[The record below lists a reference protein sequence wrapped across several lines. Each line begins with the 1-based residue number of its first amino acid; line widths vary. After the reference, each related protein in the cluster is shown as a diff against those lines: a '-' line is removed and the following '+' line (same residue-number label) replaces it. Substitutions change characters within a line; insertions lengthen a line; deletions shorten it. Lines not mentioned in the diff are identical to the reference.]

1 MTVTASPIS
10 LYEQDLLLW
19 TEETIRHLKAKNFD
33 DLDLDN
39 LIEEIETLGRSEK
52 KELKSRLLVLFEH
65 LLKRLYVPMPLEYNG
80 WERTIREQRIQL
92 ELVLEVSPTLKSQWQ
107 ESCDQAWRLAL
118 KKVQG
123 DYPDTEFPSTI
134 PFSTERSPL
143 LNQNFWQA

>member
-33 DLDLDN
+33 ELDLDN

-65 LLKRLYVPMPLEYNG
+65 LLKCLYVPMPLEYNG

-92 ELVLEVSPTLKSQWQ
+92 ELVLEVSPSLKSQWQ
-107 ESCDQAWRLAL
+107 ESCDQAWLLAL

-134 PFSTERSPL
+134 SFSTERLTL
-143 LNQNFWQA
+143 LNQNFWQS

>member
-92 ELVLEVSPTLKSQWQ
+92 ELILEVSP
-107 ESCDQAWRLAL
+107 
-118 KKVQG
+118 
-123 DYPDTEFPSTI
+123 
-134 PFSTERSPL
+134 SPL
-143 LNQNFWQA
+143 VTS